1 MKKKKCLLVS
11 LVVLCC
17 IFFVFLFALYFAK
30 INKYKMS
37 DIEVEQYEQAMKNYQ
52 DIIAKIDE
60 QSGIFYKQY
69 NAGNDISEEYLNNI
83 YILYN
88 QLIGIK
94 FPEKYVDLYNE
105 LIYAKIVYGLSNDFA
120 YIAFD
125 PILDENVGNYFPPN
139 EIGEYIKQLEDQ
151 LYNKSYAPKNNINID
166 FEQIY
171 YKIIQEYYKDNKSV
185 SEVYD
190 ELSEIFYHKDF
201 LQRFN

>member
-1 MKKKKCLLVS
+1 
-11 LVVLCC
+11 
-17 IFFVFLFALYFAK
+17 
-30 INKYKMS
+30 MS

-151 LYNKSYAPKNNINID
+151 LYNKSYVPKNNINID

-190 ELSEIFYHKDF
+190 ELSEIFYNKDF